1 MKGWVCS
8 VGRYEQAWW
17 ANVTVDRP
25 KRDRR
30 SGPYDCYIPDG
41 LAGVALR
48 LDEVSD
54 ALVAEAER
62 RVRALNSRSRDL
74 AGISRFLLRSEAIA
88 SSRIEGIAPSARQVA
103 LAELGLTEAVA
114 GVSQQAQL
122 VARNMTLVRD
132 ATTWLARSE
141 RLAVDDIVALHHSL
155 LPDEPVHHGLRTVQN
170 WIGGSNWHPLDADF
184 VPPPPEAVAPLMRDL
199 VIYIAG
205 GLHSPIAQAALVH
218 AQFETIHPFTDGN
231 GRVGRALIHTVLTR
245 RGLTVDAVLPISL
258 VLSTL
263 RERYIEGLTRY
274 RALGEADSSTGM
286 AARAAWIALFA
297 EVTIIAC
304 EQAERIDAELE
315 QVRIEWTERLV
326 QSRLARGATRALRS
340 DSATAAILAD
350 LPATPVLTVGTV
362 QRIHGVSHVAAG
374 RALDELREAGILSPK
389 SIGPGRRAYV
399 SNDVLDL
406 ITWAERRMASTR
418 FDTRLSPPRGSVPA
432 VPQGYRV
439 IPLPGSAETRD
450 IDLDDNASL
459 LEKLEGPHHSPD

>member
-74 AGISRFLLRSEAIA
+74 AGTSRFLLRSEAIA

-155 LPDEPVHHGLRTVQN
+155 LADEPVHHGLRTVQN

-263 RERYIEGLTRY
+263 RDRYIEGLTRY

-286 AARAAWIALFA
+286 AARAAWIAVRRGDHHCLRA
-297 EVTIIAC
+297 SRADRCGTRAG
-304 EQAERIDAELE
+304 QERMDGAPRAVPSRPRGDPRT
-315 QVRIEWTERLV
+315 QERLGDSSHPCRSPRHACAHGGHRAAH
-326 QSRLARGATRALRS
+326 SRGLACGGRTR
-340 DSATAAILAD
+340 T
-350 LPATPVLTVGTV
+350 G
-362 QRIHGVSHVAAG
+362 
-374 RALDELREAGILSPK
+374 
-389 SIGPGRRAYV
+389 
-399 SNDVLDL
+399 
-406 ITWAERRMASTR
+406 
-418 FDTRLSPPRGSVPA
+418 
-432 VPQGYRV
+432 
-439 IPLPGSAETRD
+439 
-450 IDLDDNASL
+450 
-459 LEKLEGPHHSPD
+459 